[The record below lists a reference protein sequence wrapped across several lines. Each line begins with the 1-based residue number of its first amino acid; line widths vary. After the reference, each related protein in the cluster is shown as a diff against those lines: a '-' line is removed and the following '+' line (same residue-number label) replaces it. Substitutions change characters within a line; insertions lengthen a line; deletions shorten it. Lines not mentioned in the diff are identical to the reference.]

1 MIFGLF
7 IIHVHLL
14 DLVLYK
20 PLNISGVPFNTTKP
34 KLDGRVEDGK
44 PGITGN
50 TTKPKPDGL
59 IEGGKPANIVH
70 YPHQVKFLN

>member
-1 MIFGLF
+1 MIYSLF

-34 KLDGRVEDGK
+34 KLDGRVE
-44 PGITGN
+44 
-50 TTKPKPDGL
+50 
-59 IEGGKPANIVH
+59 GGKPANIVY

>member
-1 MIFGLF
+1 MPFGLF

-20 PLNISGVPFNTTKP
+20 PLKISGVPFNTTKP
-34 KLDGRVEDGK
+34 KLDARV
-44 PGITGN
+44 
-50 TTKPKPDGL
+50 
-59 IEGGKPANIVH
+59 EGGKPANIVY